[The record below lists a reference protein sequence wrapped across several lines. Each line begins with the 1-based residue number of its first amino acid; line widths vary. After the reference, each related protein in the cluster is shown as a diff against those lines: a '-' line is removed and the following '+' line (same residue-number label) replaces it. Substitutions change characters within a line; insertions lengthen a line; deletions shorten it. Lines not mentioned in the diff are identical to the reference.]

1 MQKNHNFYRKNILET
16 GLKLVFQAV
25 RKSFHIIWRCAFE
38 LTNIYAPMSP
48 PHTHT
53 CVYRKSHIAPPPP
66 PPPLWRLIEYIK
78 WPFAYKI
85 KKVHHSQ
92 CKLLLGNVNIYL
104 RCFALQGRSP
114 KIKQNSPPFNRWF
127 LVESMQICFPQVLF

>member
-38 LTNIYAPMSP
+38 LKNIYAPTSSP
-48 PHTHT
+48 THTHASIENLI
-53 CVYRKSHIAPPPP
+53 SHPPP
-66 PPPLWRLIEYIK
+66 PPPLWRLIER
-78 WPFAYKI
+78 PFAYKI

-104 RCFALQGRSP
+104 RCFALQGSSP